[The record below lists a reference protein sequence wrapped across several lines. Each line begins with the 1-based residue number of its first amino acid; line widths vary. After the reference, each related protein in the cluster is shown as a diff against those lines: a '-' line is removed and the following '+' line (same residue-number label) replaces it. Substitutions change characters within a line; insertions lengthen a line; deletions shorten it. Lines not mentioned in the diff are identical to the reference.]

1 MIGLEYADLSALT
14 PVIDKFHRA
23 VSTTI
28 HKSFIPARAPGRRS
42 DGLIYVISGRTHYDF
57 GSYAFDAKPGDI
69 FFLAR
74 DSVYSMDV
82 YDAPYVV
89 FFANFDFRLP
99 PDTALRCA
107 LYPSVG
113 GKNTE
118 KLFRRMREVW
128 CLQRPTVKEDCLSM
142 LYAAYSDFLRSAH
155 GATYLPSA
163 KRKRMDAALEYIDA
177 HIADE
182 ALNIAEVASAVHLS
196 ESHFRRSFRDA
207 FGISPVKYITMARIT
222 QAQERLRYSNERL
235 TDIAEA
241 LGFSSLYYFS
251 VVFKKEAGT
260 SPSEYRKRYSADPLT

>member
-14 PVIDKFHRA
+14 PVIEKFHRA

-99 PDTALRCA
+99 SGTALRCA

-128 CLQRPTVKEDCLSM
+128 CLQRPTVKVDCLSM

-251 VVFKKEAGT
+251 VVFKKEVGT

>member
-1 MIGLEYADLSALT
+1 MNLEYANLT
-14 PVIDKFHRA
+14 ELVPPVEKFHRA
-23 VSTTI
+23 VCTTI
-28 HKSFIPARAPGRRS
+28 HKGVIPARAPGRRS
-42 DGLIYVISGRTHYDF
+42 DGFVYVIRGRTHYDF
-57 GSYAFDAKPGDI
+57 GGYTFDAKPGDI

-74 DSVYSMDV
+74 DSIYSMDI

-89 FFANFDFRLP
+89 FFANFDFSLP

-128 CLQRPTVKEDCLSM
+128 CLQRPTVKIDCLSM
-142 LYAAYSDFLRSAH
+142 LYAVYSDFLCSAR
-155 GATYLPSA
+155 GAAYLPSA
-163 KRKRMDAALEYIDA
+163 KRKRMDAALEYMDA

-182 ALNIAEVASAVHLS
+182 ALNIAEVAAAVHLS

-207 FGISPVKYITMARIT
+207 FGISPVKYITMARVT

-251 VVFKKEAGT
+251 VVFKKEVGT